1 MAVNWSRA
9 MLGAAGAGGS
19 NEWYL
24 NGKGYTTEF
33 GGYYSYYYN
42 SYHNA
47 IVDQNDGMIYTVR
60 QSRYG
65 PGNPSNYV
73 WEQWGSDGTSL
84 KYSQGTTG
92 QINRVYYGRPKIDYD
107 QSGTYDYMDVTDSQS
122 VVRYVTTGS
131 GSSPY
136 GNYKNFN
143 ASYNTYSPTSWSG
156 TKIVKMYN
164 IGNRTYVAKGGGQA
178 GGALGGWQ
186 HTSTSYP
193 FGGLS
198 PGLSYTTN
206 STPGGGG
213 FIDMFPINP
222 ASQST
227 NHVVWYSSSYNT
239 NAFIVDSNLE
249 KTGSNNAR
257 ATGSG
262 GLLQYWANGAMDRTN
277 NTLYMKL
284 SNTIYQW
291 NYVNNT
297 ATSYNITGLSGSVR
311 GQSDWMCVV
320 NGYLYTTI
328 CTNGSGMYVIKMDV
342 SNLTSNVASYKID
355 NTSGGSTVGNQEGF
369 LVEAANSY
377 LGDSDLLV
385 LGFTN
390 KIDGTSAQTINLAQ
404 VKFDTI
410 PDIATHASNLSISSG
425 GAGLSSNGTWASS
438 GNPPGSNGLSTQY
451 ANGPNNQTAYWES
464 SSGSPTSPLPWHM
477 GNPSIS
483 VYPATNL

>member
-1 MAVNWSRA
+1 

-42 SYHNA
+42 SYHNVV
-47 IVDQNDGMIYTVR
+47 VDQNDGMIYTIR
-60 QSRYG
+60 HSRFG
-65 PGNPSNYV
+65 PGNLGNYV

-143 ASYNTYSPTSWSG
+143 ASYNTYSPNSWTG
-156 TKIVKMYN
+156 AKIIKMYN
-164 IGNRTYVAKGGGQA
+164 IGNRTYVAKGGSTV
-178 GGALGGWQ
+178 GGSIGGWQ

-198 PGLSYTTN
+198 PGLEYTHN
-206 STPGGGG
+206 STPGGGS

-227 NHVVWYSSSYNT
+227 NHVVWYSSSYST
-239 NAFIVDSNLE
+239 DAFIVDSNLE

-257 ATGSG
+257 ATNGG

-284 SNTIYQW
+284 QDTIYQW

-297 ATSYNITGLSGSVR
+297 ATSYGITGLSGSVR

-377 LGDSDLLV
+377 LGDSDLLL

-425 GAGLSSNGTWASS
+425 GVGLSSYGSWATAQ
-438 GNPPGSNGLSTQY
+438 NPPGSNGLSTQY
-451 ANGPNNQTAYWES
+451 ANAPNNQTAYWES
-464 SSGSPTSPLPWHM
+464 SSGSPTSPLPWQM

>member
-1 MAVNWSRA
+1 MANWTKT

-24 NGKGYTTEF
+24 NGKGYTT
-33 GGYYSYYYN
+33 YYSYYYN
-42 SYHNA
+42 SYTNA

-60 QSRYG
+60 ESRYG

-73 WEQWGSDGTSL
+73 WEQWGPDGTSL
-84 KYSQGTTG
+84 KYSQGTVG

-107 QSGTYDYMDVTDSQS
+107 QSGTYDYMDMTDSGQQI
-122 VVRYVTTGS
+122 RYVTTGP
-131 GSSPY
+131 GSSPW
-136 GNYKNFN
+136 GNYKNWPS
-143 ASYNTYSPTSWSG
+143 AYVYSPNSWSNS
-156 TKIVKMYN
+156 KIVKMYN
-164 IGNRTYVAKGGGQA
+164 IGNRTYVAKGGAQV

-198 PGLSYTTN
+198 PGLSYTHN
-206 STPGGGG
+206 SAPGGGG

-227 NHVVWYSSSYNT
+227 NHVVWYSSNYST
-239 NAFIVDSNLE
+239 DAFIVDSNLE

-257 ATGSG
+257 ATNSG
-262 GLLQYWANGAMDRTN
+262 NILQYWANGAMDRAN
-277 NTLYMKL
+277 NTLYMKQ

-355 NTSGGSTVGNQEGF
+355 NTSGGSSVGNQEGF

-377 LGDSDLLV
+377 IGDSDLLL

-390 KIDGTSAQTINLAQ
+390 KIPSTSAQTINLAQ

-410 PDIATHASNLSISSG
+410 PDIATYASNLSISSG
-425 GAGLSSNGTWASS
+425 GVGLSSNGTWASS
-438 GNPPGSNGLSTQY
+438 GNPPGSNVLSTQY
-451 ANGPNNQTAYWES
+451 QNAPNNQTAYWEVTS
-464 SSGSPTSPLPWHM
+464 NSPTNPLPWHM
-477 GNPSIS
+477 GDPNTSS
-483 VYPATNL
+483 FPATNL

>member
-1 MAVNWSRA
+1 MVNWSRT

-24 NGKGYTTEF
+24 NGKGYTT
-33 GGYYSYYYN
+33 YYTYYYN

-47 IVDQNDGMIYTVR
+47 IVDQNDGMIYTLR
-60 QSRYG
+60 RSRYG
-65 PGNPSNYV
+65 PGNPGEHH
-73 WEQWGSDGTSL
+73 WDQWGPDGTGL
-84 KYSQGTTG
+84 KFVPGVTNQDNKTYKGFP
-92 QINRVYYGRPKIDYD
+92 RIDYD
-107 QSGTYDYMDVTDSQS
+107 QSGTYDYMDVSAASSGGNIKYAT
-122 VVRYVTTGS
+122 VGS

-143 ASYNTYSPTSWSG
+143 NAYLYSTTSWQSSSNIK
-156 TKIVKMYN
+156 TYN
-164 IGNRTYVAKGGGQA
+164 IGNRTYMARGGNNN

-186 HTSTSYP
+186 HTATSYP

-198 PGLSYTTN
+198 PGLSYTSN

-213 FIDMFPINP
+213 FVDMFPINP

-239 NAFIVDSNLE
+239 DAFIVDSNLE

-257 ATGSG
+257 ATNGG
-262 GLLQYWANGAMDRTN
+262 GLVQYWASGAMDRTN

-284 SNTIYQW
+284 QDTIYQW
-291 NYVNNT
+291 NYSNNT
-297 ATSYNITGLSGSVR
+297 ANSYSITGLSGTLR
-311 GQSDWMCVV
+311 AQSDWMCVV

-328 CTNGSGMYVIKMDV
+328 ATNGSGLYVIKMDV

-355 NTSGGSTVGNQEGF
+355 NASGSSGVGNQDGF
-369 LVEAANSY
+369 LLEAANSY
-377 LGDSDLLV
+377 LGDSDLLL
-385 LGFTN
+385 LGFMN
-390 KIDGTSAQTINLAQ
+390 QIPSTSAQTINLAQ

-410 PDIATHASNLSISSG
+410 PDIATYATNLSISSG
-425 GAGLSSNGTWASS
+425 GVGLSSNGSWGTAQ
-438 GNPPGSNGLSTQY
+438 NPPGSNGLSVQY
-451 ANGPNNQTAYWES
+451 QNAPNNQTAYWQLNS
-464 SSGSPTSPLPWHM
+464 ASPTNPLPAHM
-477 GNPSIS
+477 GDPSSS

>member
-1 MAVNWSRA
+1 

-42 SYHNA
+42 SYHNVV
-47 IVDQNDGMIYTVR
+47 VDQNDGMIYTIR
-60 QSRYG
+60 HSRFG
-65 PGNPSNYV
+65 PGNLGNYV

-143 ASYNTYSPTSWSG
+143 ASYNTYSPNSWTG
-156 TKIVKMYN
+156 AKIIKMYN
-164 IGNRTYVAKGGGQA
+164 IGNRTYVAKGGSTV
-178 GGALGGWQ
+178 GGSIGGWQ

-198 PGLSYTTN
+198 PGLEYTHN
-206 STPGGGG
+206 STPGGGS

-227 NHVVWYSSSYNT
+227 NHVVWYSSSYST
-239 NAFIVDSNLE
+239 DAFIVDSNLE

-257 ATGSG
+257 ATNGG

-284 SNTIYQW
+284 QDTIYQW

-297 ATSYNITGLSGSVR
+297 ATSYGITGLSGSVR

-377 LGDSDLLV
+377 LGDSDLLL

-425 GAGLSSNGTWASS
+425 GVGLSSYGSWATAQ
-438 GNPPGSNGLSTQY
+438 NPPGSNGLATQY
-451 ANGPNNQTAYWES
+451 ANAPSNQTAYWES
-464 SSGSPTSPLPWHM
+464 SSGSPTSPLPWQM

>member
-1 MAVNWSRA
+1 MANWTKT

-24 NGKGYTTEF
+24 NGKGYTT
-33 GGYYSYYYN
+33 YYSYYYN
-42 SYHNA
+42 SYTNA

-60 QSRYG
+60 ESRYG

-73 WEQWGSDGTSL
+73 WEQWGPDGTSL
-84 KYSQGTTG
+84 KYSQGTVG

-107 QSGTYDYMDVTDSQS
+107 QSGTYDYMDMTDSGQQI
-122 VVRYVTTGS
+122 RYVTTGP
-131 GSSPY
+131 GSSPW
-136 GNYKNFN
+136 GNYKNWPS
-143 ASYNTYSPTSWSG
+143 AYVYSPNSWSNS
-156 TKIVKMYN
+156 KIVKMYN
-164 IGNRTYVAKGGGQA
+164 IGNRTYVAKGGAQV

-198 PGLSYTTN
+198 PGLSYTHN
-206 STPGGGG
+206 SAPGGGG

-227 NHVVWYSSSYNT
+227 NHVVWYSSNYST
-239 NAFIVDSNLE
+239 DAFIVDSNLE

-257 ATGSG
+257 ATNSG
-262 GLLQYWANGAMDRTN
+262 NILQYWANGAMDRAN
-277 NTLYMKL
+277 NTLYMKQ

-355 NTSGGSTVGNQEGF
+355 NTSGGSSVGNQEGF

-377 LGDSDLLV
+377 IGDSDLLL

-390 KIDGTSAQTINLAQ
+390 KIPSTSAQTINLAQ

-410 PDIATHASNLSISSG
+410 PDIATYASNLSISSG
-425 GAGLSSNGTWASS
+425 GVGLSSNGTWASS
-438 GNPPGSNGLSTQY
+438 GNPPGSNVLSTQY
-451 ANGPNNQTAYWES
+451 QNAPNNQTAYWEVTS
-464 SSGSPTSPLPWHM
+464 NSPTSPLPWHM
-477 GNPSIS
+477 GDPNTSS
-483 VYPATNL
+483 FPATNL